1 MNPRYAVGSYT
12 TRILMGC
19 GLRGADKGRELSVL
33 LTRKDSLSREP
44 EAQCWTRWKHD
55 LSVSSA
61 LISPGRHQ
69 DQLKRALVGNAGPDR
84 RGSVL
89 THSHPPHL
97 HSTRTHRLTPS
108 HPCSHAALH
117 THHRHTGTHTH
128 TLTLNTHTHT
138 TLTHAHSLTDNT
150 GAGV

>member
-12 TRILMGC
+12 TRILMAC
-19 GLRGADKGRELSVL
+19 GLRREDKGWELSVL

-61 LISPGRHQ
+61 LITPGRHQ

-84 RGSVL
+84 LGSLL

-97 HSTRTHRLTPS
+97 HSTRTHRLTPLFTCCLAHTSHTLTHRHS
-108 HPCSHAALH
+108 HPYTHSH
-117 THHRHTGTHTH
+117 THTH
-128 TLTLNTHTHT
+128 TPHLHTYRLNM
-138 TLTHAHSLTDNT
+138 
-150 GAGV
+150 GASV